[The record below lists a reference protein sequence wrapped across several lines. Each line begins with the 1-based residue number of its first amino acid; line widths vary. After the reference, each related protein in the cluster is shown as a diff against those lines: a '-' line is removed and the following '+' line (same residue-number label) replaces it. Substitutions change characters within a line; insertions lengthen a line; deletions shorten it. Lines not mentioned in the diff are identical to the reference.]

1 MSNTPNNPNSG
12 QTTIIQPPGW
22 KTRFQAATHWTK
34 MLMIGMALFG
44 GIVKTIE
51 FLVNISQAPE
61 AICSITSLCPPPPDG
76 PEWIGTRIEEVYS
89 KKLPNYNPD
98 TTLVQ
103 TDKGATQGEK
113 NDVSLLK
120 NTAQDLSKLNG
131 DKKNNSG
138 QYEVRLR
145 RYKSERKPVC
155 IRIYGTR
162 SFKNIILIRDF
173 PPDKLITLL
182 HSRSSHRQTSESI
195 DFFQHLRFLFA
206 NKKCILGDTLQ
217 HKAG

>member
-1 MSNTPNNPNSG
+1 M
-12 QTTIIQPPGW
+12 
-22 KTRFQAATHWTK
+22 
-34 MLMIGMALFG
+34 
-44 GIVKTIE
+44 
-51 FLVNISQAPE
+51 
-61 AICSITSLCPPPPDG
+61 
-76 PEWIGTRIEEVYS
+76 
-89 KKLPNYNPD
+89 
-98 TTLVQ
+98 
-103 TDKGATQGEK
+103 
-113 NDVSLLK
+113 LK
-120 NTAQDLSKLNG
+120 NTDRDLSKLNG